1 MKATI
6 SLLFLFILVI
16 GCSSQEAQN
25 AGNEDEQTEWI
36 VLFDGKTFDGWRGF
50 KKDVVPEGW
59 VITENAELYFMGKGK
74 GYIMTDGQYDN
85 FELELEWKISEGGNS
100 GIFFRV
106 SEDDNAVYRTAPEM
120 QVLDNA
126 KHKDGKIPEESAG
139 SNYALH
145 APFADVTNEV
155 GQYNK
160 IRIIARENHIE
171 HWMNGQKL
179 LEYEIDSPAW
189 KELVANS
196 KFGKMPKYGTY
207 SKGHIALQDHGDKVW
222 YRNIRIRPLPSTSTH

>member
-1 MKATI
+1 MKAI
-6 SLLFLFILVI
+6 AVILVLFILAA

-25 AGNEDEQTEWI
+25 AGNEEQSEWM

-59 VITENAELYFMGKGK
+59 VITKSAELHFIGKGK
-74 GYIMTDGQYDN
+74 GDIITVGQFDN

-100 GIFFRV
+100 GIFFRA
-106 SEDDNAVYRTAPEM
+106 SEDEKKAYLTAPEM
-120 QVLDNA
+120 QVVDNK
-126 KHKDGKIPEESAG
+126 KHKDGKSPLTAAG

-145 APFADVTNEV
+145 APFADVTHEA

-160 IRIIARENHIE
+160 VRIIADGNHIE

-179 LEYEIDSPAW
+179 LEYEIDSPEW

-196 KFGKMPKYGTY
+196 KFNKMPKYGTIK
-207 SKGHIALQDHGDKVW
+207 KGHIALQDHGDKVW
-222 YRNIRIRPLPSTSTH
+222 YRNIRIMPLLTIQ

>member
-1 MKATI
+1 MKNI
-6 SLLFLFILVI
+6 VVFLLLFILI
-16 GCSSQEAQN
+16 GCSSQETQN
-25 AGNEDEQTEWI
+25 TDNEKEETEWI

-59 VITENAELYFMGKGK
+59 VITENAELFFIGEGKGD
-74 GYIMTDGQYDN
+74 IMTVDQYDN
-85 FELELEWKISEGGNS
+85 FELELEWKISDGGNS

-106 SEDDNAVYRTAPEM
+106 SEDDNATYRTAPEM

-160 IRIIARENHIE
+160 VRIIARENHIE
-171 HWMNGQKL
+171 HWMNGHRL
-179 LEYEIDSPAW
+179 LSYEIDSPEW
-189 KELVANS
+189 KDLVANS
-196 KFGKMPKYGTY
+196 KFDKMPKYGKY
-207 SKGHIALQDHGDKVW
+207 SKGHIALQDHGDEVW
-222 YRNIRIRPLPSTSTH
+222 YRNIRIRSLFAIQ